1 MMRLPAARLLPM
13 TIVVTA
19 MLLGLKSLSL
29 GQAALASDPRSEAPA
44 GRTDEAAT
52 QANPAA
58 PQRAPSDP
66 VRTTSF
72 THPAPDAAAP
82 GIAKRAIS
90 MPSDWPLLQDLRERR
105 EALER
110 RERALD
116 LRDAALQAATQTL
129 QTKLAEL
136 RSLKSDL
143 QALET
148 ARKQR
153 SDTSWIGIVKLYEAM
168 RPADAALIFNALDVH
183 LLVQILDR
191 MNERKAASIMGTMEP
206 ERARLA
212 TQMLALYRQR
222 RDADPVMTTAPD
234 ILSKLPGAG

>member
-52 QANPAA
+52 QANPPA
-58 PQRAPSDP
+58 PQRAPI
-66 VRTTSF
+66 RTASLM
-72 THPAPDAAAP
+72 HPAPNAAEP
-82 GIAKRAIS
+82 GVAKRAIS

-153 SDTSWIGIVKLYEAM
+153 SETSWIGIVKLYEAM

-222 RDADPVMTTAPD
+222 RDADPVVTTAPD
-234 ILSKLPGAG
+234 TLSKLPGAG